1 MTDAGAAGDGA
12 DVVAPEAPPRAPAP
26 ATAPEGADV
35 GTARGPAAWPTG
47 TIGAQLRAG
56 CAPTG
61 VSPAWMWM
69 LFAVLGFVGGQIA
82 ASVLAL
88 LTAAVTGHSSE
99 LTRVASLSEPP
110 EWFVASSL
118 VGIWIGFGGAAWM
131 ASRVRGA
138 RGFARDLG
146 LRFTPIDL
154 VGIPIGV
161 AGQIA
166 VYVMYLP
173 VRHLVHNFNQQFNA
187 PSQRL
192 TGASHGW
199 GFVLIGV
206 LTVVGAPFF
215 EELFFR
221 GLVLRALCRI
231 FGDVGRW
238 VGPTL
243 AIVVTGVL
251 FGLVHAESLQLV
263 GLAAFGIALS
273 AIAYRTG
280 RLGMGM
286 LAHASFNLFAVV
298 SIAAGGTLALR

>member
-1 MTDAGAAGDGA
+1 M
-12 DVVAPEAPPRAPAP
+12 APEAPPRAPAE
-26 ATAPEGADV
+26 AGEDD
-35 GTARGPAAWPTG
+35 RGPAGWPIG
-47 TIGAQLRAG
+47 TIGAQLRTG

-61 VSPAWMWM
+61 VPPAWMWM
-69 LFAVLGFVGGQIA
+69 LFAVLGFAGGQIM

-99 LTRVASLSEPP
+99 LTRIASLSEPP

-118 VGIWIGFGGAAWM
+118 VGIWIGFGGGAWL
-131 ASRVRGA
+131 ASKVRGVG
-138 RGFARDLG
+138 GFRRDLG
-146 LRFTPIDL
+146 LRFAPIDL
-154 VGIPIGV
+154 IGIPVGV
-161 AGQIA
+161 VGQVA

-173 VRHLVHNFNQQFNA
+173 FRHLVHNFNQQFNA

-192 TGASHGW
+192 TGSSHGW
-199 GFVLIGV
+199 GFLLIGV

-231 FGDVGRW
+231 FGEVGRW

-243 AIVVTGVL
+243 AIVLTGIL

-263 GLAAFGIALS
+263 GLASFGIVLS
-273 AIAYRTG
+273 YMAYRTG

-298 SIAAGGTLALR
+298 SIAVSGTVVLR